1 MEAEQKQ
8 VSSQNSTS
16 FILATCTPR
25 PHLLPSTRRTFYPGI
40 IRFRAAK
47 IALFV
52 FWSLFGDCP
61 SAGAVTE
68 PFRPPFFPQPSW
80 VRHLPPKQTEL
91 YLTVP
96 TRLPRAQLARLRTDV
111 PRPFHHPWTLVPN
124 TDALIWDAS
133 IATVPLCQVP
143 SDCRQ
148 SGLSEMFHLP
158 IMTLDSMFST

>member
-40 IRFRAAK
+40 IRFRAAN

-133 IATVPLCQVP
+133 IATVPLSSPQRLPPKWALGDVP
-143 SDCRQ
+143 SPNHDIR
-148 SGLSEMFHLP
+148 
-158 IMTLDSMFST
+158 

>member
-40 IRFRAAK
+40 IRFRAGN

-80 VRHLPPKQTEL
+80 VRHLPPKQTEI
-91 YLTVP
+91 VP
-96 TRLPRAQLARLRTDV
+96 YRTYATSSRTARTSSNGRSSTIPPSVDPCPEYGCFDLGRKHRYGTTLSSPQRLPPKWALGDV
-111 PRPFHHPWTLVPN
+111 PSPN
-124 TDALIWDAS
+124 HDI
-133 IATVPLCQVP
+133 
-143 SDCRQ
+143 R
-148 SGLSEMFHLP
+148 
-158 IMTLDSMFST
+158 